1 MKIFIVTSSMCFWVQ
16 KQFRYTKIKFFP
28 VFLLGILI
36 SYRDFQGSK
45 ETKYIPDDHLSN
57 ETNINAKVIKAFTR
71 MFLDVGRQITKINKN
86 VWNFAALES
95 SLRRIKL
102 LQKKTFLRDNV
113 NIMCYINT
121 FIAAPGAEYSS
132 QDGMRPLVES
142 MFMVK
147 LTYLFFEV

>member
-1 MKIFIVTSSMCFWVQ
+1 
-16 KQFRYTKIKFFP
+16 
-28 VFLLGILI
+28 
-36 SYRDFQGSK
+36 
-45 ETKYIPDDHLSN
+45 
-57 ETNINAKVIKAFTR
+57 

-95 SLRRIKL
+95 FLRRIKL

-132 QDGMRPLVES
+132 QDGMWPLVES